1 MFLPFLPSHGYAG
14 FIEFTIET
22 LLYFQRELCTQAVS
36 HILDT
41 AVKRIFPSRLT
52 VRVCTHLSVCGNRT
66 VGNILPFALEE
77 GVMIERN
84 REAVAFGD
92 RGGLYKLLF
101 NALTNFFTRLL
112 LQDNQV
118 AAHIRA
124 RILGEHTRRQADGGD
139 KPAILH
145 EVTTDGFIL
154 GAVQYALRGNKC
166 KKSALFDSV
175 QPFHKKIIVNGS
187 GGFPFKY
194 VLSLAITTVIDH
206 KVAKGDV
213 AGYKVVFILFLQF
226 SNGFKGFS
234 PNKDII
240 LAVRMKGLCDA
251 CRQYVFF
258 HSIDYTGTFGKGFG
272 KGSHTCG
279 RVQASSYL
287 HVGGT

>member
-1 MFLPFLPSHGYAG
+1 MYLPFLLGHGYAG

-22 LLYFQRELCTQAVS
+22 LLYFQRELCAQAVS

-52 VRVCTHLSVCGNRT
+52 VRVCTHLSVYGNRT

-118 AAHIRA
+118 AAYIRTC
-124 RILGEHTRRQADGGD
+124 ILGEHTRRQTDSGD
-139 KPAILH
+139 KSAVLH
-145 EVTTDGFIL
+145 EVTADGFIL

-166 KKSALFDSV
+166 KKSAFFDSV
-175 QPFHKKIIVNGS
+175 QPFHKEIIVNGS
-187 GGFPFKY
+187 GGFPFKD
-194 VLSLAITTVIDH
+194 VLSLAIATVIDH
-206 KVAKGDV
+206 KVAKGNV
-213 AGYKVVFILFLQF
+213 AGDKVVLVLFFQF
-226 SNGFKGFS
+226 PNGFKGFL

-240 LAVRMKGLCDA
+240 LAVRMEGLCDA
-251 CRQYVFF
+251 CRQ
-258 HSIDYTGTFGKGFG
+258 
-272 KGSHTCG
+272 
-279 RVQASSYL
+279 
-287 HVGGT
+287 